1 MDNKTSNQ
9 SLDEWMRPWD
19 IWNSFNFRNAQDS
32 EVCLPLMKPI
42 QRVVIGTEIFW
53 KTCTSNG
60 FLKHPT
66 KRQAINN
73 ATLDPKSDDSARV
86 LIHNDQ
92 LCLLKTPIGSEILE
106 VDHVPS

>member
-1 MDNKTSNQ
+1 MIRFHSTPSRRV
-9 SLDEWMRPWD
+9 SIASAATRSS
-19 IWNSFNFRNAQDS
+19 WNSFNFRNAQDS

-53 KTCTSNG
+53 KTRTSNG

-92 LCLLKTPIGSEILE
+92 YPIRLQA
-106 VDHVPS
+106 D